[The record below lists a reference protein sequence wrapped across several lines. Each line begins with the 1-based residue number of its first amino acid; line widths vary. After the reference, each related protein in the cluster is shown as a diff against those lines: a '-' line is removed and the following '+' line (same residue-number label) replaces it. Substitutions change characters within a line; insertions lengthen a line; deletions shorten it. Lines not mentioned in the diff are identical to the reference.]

1 MLKLVINSNENYE
14 FKIGATGIED
24 IEQCLHV
31 LLSTIEGSVFL
42 DRELGISSELIDS
55 PLTKLGNLNQEIFNK
70 IGMYEPRVKIKDIQ
84 ITSDNSSGKA
94 IIRLEVEIIDEYL

>member
-1 MLKLVINSNENYE
+1 MELVINSNENYE

-24 IEQCLHV
+24 IQQCLHV

-42 DRELGISSELIDS
+42 DRELGISSELIDR

-70 IGMYEPRVKIKDIQ
+70 IGMYEPRVKVKSMQ
-84 ITSDNSSGKA
+84 ITSNNSDGKA
-94 IIRLEVEIIDEYL
+94 IIRLEVEILEEYI